1 MPQEAPKQS
10 GGAKATLLIC
20 AVAHF
25 LHDGFSDTLYVLL
38 PLLASEFSLTFAQ
51 VGLIRSA
58 YLAGMTGFQIPG
70 GILAERWGETRL
82 LAGGTALV
90 ALGYLTLGSAG
101 SFTPLLLTLL
111 AAGLGSGVQHPL
123 SSSLVSKAYET
134 GARRVA
140 LGTYNFSGDLGK
152 VTVPALVAGVS
163 ALAGWRW
170 ATVGY
175 GAFGLLGA
183 LGILV
188 VLNRLGAG
196 TAGHALPAR
205 EPEAAP
211 VGWGIRDHRAF
222 QALSAIGIIDQA
234 TRTAFLTFLPFLLI
248 SKGSAVATVGLALAL
263 TFGGGAVGKFACG
276 ALAERIGVIRTVVVT
291 ELLTGGGIIL
301 LLILPLAPSLVLL
314 PLLGVALNGTSSVLY
329 GSVADLVMPERR
341 SRAYGLFYT
350 LGIGA
355 SAVSPFLYGLLSD
368 RTGVPLALGVVG
380 LMVLATLP
388 LCQLLKA
395 PALADSARA
404 R

>member
-1 MPQEAPKQS
+1 MGDRTPRLAS
-10 GGAKATLLIC
+10 RARATLLIC

-38 PLLASEFSLTFAQ
+38 PLLASEWSLSFAQ
-51 VGLIRSA
+51 VGLIRST
-58 YLAGMTGFQIPG
+58 YLVGMTSFQIPG
-70 GILAERWGETRL
+70 GILAEQWGETRL

-101 SFTPLLLTLL
+101 SFALLIVVLL
-111 AAGLGSGVQHPL
+111 VAGLGSGVQHPL
-123 SSSLVSKAYET
+123 SSSLVSKAFET

-152 VTVPALVAGVS
+152 VTVPALVAVVT
-163 ALAGWRW
+163 AWVGWRW
-170 ATVGY
+170 AAAGY
-175 GAFGLLGA
+175 GALGLLGA
-183 LGILV
+183 LGIFA
-188 VLNRLGAG
+188 VLSRLGAG
-196 TAGHALPAR
+196 RGDRATARDPKAT
-205 EPEAAP
+205 AA
-211 VGWGIRDHRAF
+211 GWGIRDTRGF
-222 QALSAIGIIDQA
+222 QALSAIGIIDQS

-248 SKGSAVATVGLALAL
+248 SKGSAVGAVGLALAL
-263 TFGGGAVGKFACG
+263 VFAGGAAGKFACG

-301 LLILPLAPSLVLL
+301 LLILPLTPSLVFL

-355 SAVSPFLYGLLSD
+355 SAVGPFLYGLLSD
-368 RTGVPLALGVVG
+368 WASVPVALGVVG
-380 LMVLATLP
+380 LLVLTTIP
-388 LCQLLKA
+388 LSQLLRMPVA
-395 PALADSARA
+395 NPARVS
-404 R
+404 